1 MYACGEILVSSG
13 QILKNFKFKSSRFQK
28 ATKTDFHKMKLIK
41 LQNCHNIYLGLSP
54 VMPKDFTT

>member
-1 MYACGEILVSSG
+1 MVINVCLWRVSSG
-13 QILKNFKFKSSRFQK
+13 QILKICKFKSSRFQK
-28 ATKTDFHKMKLIK
+28 ATKTDKMKLIK